1 MRSLLLAGAALAALG
16 SPLAAVQDGARDVVQ
31 TAERAYAD
39 DSAAAVTSGWVAA
52 LRRDSTD
59 RAAAA
64 KSYVRRARVASPRA
78 AARSVESRR
87 SAATQPVVTAAA
99 LSSA

>member
-39 DSAAAVTSGWVAA
+39 ELQGRLATWFAGPTPTTVP
-52 LRRDSTD
+52 
-59 RAAAA
+59 
-64 KSYVRRARVASPRA
+64 PR
-78 AARSVESRR
+78 
-87 SAATQPVVTAAA
+87 
-99 LSSA
+99 